1 MLLVIYIKDKKTK
14 ADILLLSFR
23 AKTSW
28 LVKDLLQTANGLN
41 NKNSLMVN
49 HRRHQLGYRVTPC
62 HA

>member
-1 MLLVIYIKDKKTK
+1 MQREDYKIMLLVIYIKDKKTK

-49 HRRHQLGYRVTPC
+49 HRDC
-62 HA
+62 

>member
-1 MLLVIYIKDKKTK
+1 MLLVIYIKDKETK

-49 HRRHQLGYRVTPC
+49 HRDC
-62 HA
+62 